1 MLVSRERAT
10 PLAHTHGYIY
20 LLVGVLPR
28 HICDLSGLLMAQTL
42 REFKLCN
49 PLIPIVCLRF
59 KQVVPPHSL
68 QVV

>member
-28 HICDLSGLLMAQTL
+28 HICDLSGLLMAQPL
-42 REFKLCN
+42 REFTLCN
-49 PLIPIVCLRF
+49 LLIPIF
-59 KQVVPPHSL
+59 A
-68 QVV
+68 